1 MAAEDWRVRVELEG
15 PQELGTFLDRMRHG
29 LGLEA
34 RELAE
39 ALTEEHLVVSRDG
52 NELFVY
58 TGSRAQARHAREVIG
73 AELREHG
80 LAAEVSLV
88 EHWLSAEERWDN
100 EPASETWEEELAAQ
114 GWAPWE
120 VRVTCRSHREA
131 VALADRL
138 EAEGLQ
144 PVRRWNYLIVGTD
157 TREDAE
163 TLAQRLHG
171 EVGAGGALVWSE
183 TLDSGV
189 VRPFSLF

>member
-1 MAAEDWRVRVELEG
+1 MAAEDWRIRVELEG
-15 PQELGTFLDRMRHG
+15 PHELGAFLDRMRHG

-39 ALTEEHLVVSRDG
+39 ALTEDHLAVSRDG
-52 NELFVY
+52 NALFVY
-58 TGSRAQARHAREVIG
+58 AGSRSQARQAREVIE

-80 LAAEVSLV
+80 LDAEVSPV

-100 EPASETWEEELAAQ
+100 EPAGETWEEELTAH
-114 GWAPWE
+114 GYAPWE
-120 VRVTCRSHREA
+120 VRTTCRSRREA
-131 VALADRL
+131 VALAERL

-144 PVRRWNYLIVGTD
+144 PVRRWHYLIVGTD
-157 TREDAE
+157 TREEAE

-171 EVGAGGALVWSE
+171 EVEAGGALVWSE